1 MSKSRRWEGSPLAER
16 IVFRADLMHMASAVD
31 EAIAELTLPA
41 MPYALRDA
49 MERARLDDG
58 EPMYID
64 LTDYTDFPF
73 LEP

>member
-1 MSKSRRWEGSPLAER
+1 
-16 IVFRADLMHMASAVD
+16 MHMASAVD